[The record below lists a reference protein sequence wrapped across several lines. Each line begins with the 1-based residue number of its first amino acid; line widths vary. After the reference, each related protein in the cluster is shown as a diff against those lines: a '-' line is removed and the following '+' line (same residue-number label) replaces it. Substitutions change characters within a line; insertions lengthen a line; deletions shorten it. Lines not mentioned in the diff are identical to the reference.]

1 MGILEM
7 DFEIILG
14 VPFFHSSSHTIML
27 CTYYTYMRLKG
38 NSIIFSINISK
49 YVLILLIEFD
59 ARKPKKVIQIHITHV
74 AFADSLFEHYIYV
87 LLLKVGVTVAKMD
100 TFMPP
105 KMNACS
111 SLSRNMNNPTDTNC
125 LCPL

>member
-1 MGILEM
+1 MYLLYLYEVERK
-7 DFEIILG
+7 FNY
-14 VPFFHSSSHTIML
+14 FFYKFT
-27 CTYYTYMRLKG
+27 
-38 NSIIFSINISK
+38 SK